1 VVISAIISEKG
12 SEGMRYI
19 VIFRMVLATFFL
31 LGTVKVSKAGIGITL
46 IISIGIMLGFIS
58 VFVCRNTV
66 ALIRVLRVITW

>member
-1 VVISAIISEKG
+1 
-12 SEGMRYI
+12 MRYI